1 MMRVIYLSAESTF
14 ILDLLVWLFFHLGIS
29 YFCSQLPLALFD
41 PAKPLYL
48 TYPWEKNGKI
58 YEKLLRVRL
67 WKEKVPEGGKLYPN
81 TFSLKRLASLD
92 LDYLEHWLKESC
104 RAEFCHWLLMLP
116 GLLFFLWNDVLV
128 GWLMVLYAV
137 VNNVFPIAMQRF
149 NRPRIRRIIRIV
161 QHQAPDPE
169 PVYQMA

>member
-1 MMRVIYLSAESTF
+1 MRVIFLSAEGTF
-14 ILDLLVWLFFHLGIS
+14 VLDLLAWLFFHLGIG
-29 YFCSQLPLALFD
+29 YFCSQLPITRFD
-41 PAKPLYL
+41 PNRPLYL

-92 LDYLEHWLKESC
+92 LDYLERWLRESC

-116 GLLFFLWNDVLV
+116 GLLFFLWNDVMV
-128 GWLMVLYAV
+128 GWLMVGYAV
-137 VNNVFPIAMQRF
+137 LNNILPIAMQRF
-149 NRPRIRRIIRIV
+149 NRPRIRRMIRIV
-161 QHQAPDPE
+161 QRQTPNQTPA
-169 PVYQMA
+169 YQPA